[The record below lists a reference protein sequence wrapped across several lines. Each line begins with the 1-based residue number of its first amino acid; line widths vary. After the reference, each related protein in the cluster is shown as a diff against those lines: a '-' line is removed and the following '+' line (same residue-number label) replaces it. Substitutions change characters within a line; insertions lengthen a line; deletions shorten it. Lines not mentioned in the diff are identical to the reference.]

1 MMGTMSADVRSSGAK
16 RLLIA
21 DDEPMMRRFVK
32 MILEQQGHEV
42 TAVEDGKQAL
52 ETARTGAY
60 DGIVLDIMMPYMTGI
75 EVLQRLRLE
84 PETRDTFVVL
94 LTGQTSED
102 EVNEGLWHG
111 ANLYITKPFNPSD
124 LANVFGHA

>member
-1 MMGTMSADVRSSGAK
+1 MLSVSTQEPISGKK

-32 MILEQQGHEV
+32 MVLEQQGYAV
-42 TAVEDGKQAL
+42 TAVEDGRQAL
-52 ETARTGAY
+52 EAAKSGDY
-60 DGIVLDIMMPYMTGI
+60 DGIVLDIMMPHMTGI

-94 LTGQTSED
+94 LTAQSTEE

-111 ANLYITKPFNPSD
+111 ASRYLTKPID
-124 LANVFGHA
+124 AKELAQVFQGF

>member
-1 MMGTMSADVRSSGAK
+1 VAPPK

-21 DDEPMMRRFVK
+21 DDEPSMRRFVQFV
-32 MILEQQGHEV
+32 LEQQGHEV
-42 TAVEDGKQAL
+42 TAVEDGRKAL
-52 ETARTGAY
+52 DTAKTGDF

-75 EVLQRLRLE
+75 EVLQRLRME

-94 LTGQTSED
+94 LTAQSTED

-111 ANLYITKPFNPSD
+111 ANLYLTKPVDPKV
-124 LANVFGHA
+124 LANVFSRS